1 MKELPLERKIE
12 VIEDAL
18 KRYMELKEAPSL
30 LREAMEYSLFPGG
43 KRFRPLLVL
52 ASCEAVGG
60 DLEQAIPVA
69 CAIELIHNYSLIH
82 DDLPCMDND
91 DFRRGKPSS
100 HKKFGCSIALLAGDA
115 LLTYAFEIL
124 GRTLSGDILKRVVF
138 EIAHAAGPSGMVGGQ
153 VLDITDGK
161 IEDIHSK
168 KTMALIRAS
177 ARCGGIVG
185 RGSYNEL
192 HILTEYG
199 ERLGIAFQM
208 VDDILDFGK
217 EERPT
222 YPAIYGLDKAREEAK
237 RLLDEALLFASM
249 FGERGEDLKELTL
262 MLLRRLE

>member
-1 MKELPLERKIE
+1 MKDLPLESKIE
-12 VIEDAL
+12 AIESAL
-18 KRYMELKEAPSL
+18 KGYMELKEAPYL
-30 LREAMEYSLFPGG
+30 LKEAMEYSLFPGG

-52 ASCEAVGG
+52 SSCEAVGG
-60 DLEQAIPVA
+60 DLERAIPVA

-124 GRTLSGDILKRVVF
+124 GKALSGDCLKRVVS
-138 EIAHAAGPSGMVGGQ
+138 EIAYAAGPSGMVGGQ

-177 ARCGGIVG
+177 VRCGGIVG
-185 RGSYNEL
+185 GASYNEL
-192 HILTEYG
+192 HVLTEYG
-199 ERLGIAFQM
+199 ERLGIAFQI

-217 EERPT
+217 ENRLT
-222 YPAIYGLDKAREEAK
+222 YPAIYGLDKSREEAK
-237 RLLDEALLFASM
+237 RLIEEAFLFASM
-249 FGERGEDLKELTL
+249 FGDRGEDLRELAL
-262 MLLRRLE
+262 MVLRRLE